1 MDGSNVALCLSFHH
15 DVYVTTQGMVG
26 KNYKEKHVVV
36 CTVKSKWMQLDIL
49 LFLAYMGRVVSISG
63 LLYIKAVC
71 DLDDRVHHCTV
82 CSIRGSGNA
91 SSVFIYIV
99 SMARILPGTRIKS
112 FVILLYFLVN
122 WLIFMHHSVFLS
134 SFSKLE
140 DLQK

>member
-71 DLDDRVHHCTV
+71 
-82 CSIRGSGNA
+82 SIRGSGNA
-91 SSVFIYIV
+91 SSVFIYIM